1 MATQRTKWPAAMPSP
16 SDPPHAM
23 RCHHAVDGRPINC
36 SRPINPYYEPSNAF
50 EGIASSSTSAS
61 NKVRYEVFI
70 NHRGID
76 TKHTLATSI
85 YNALNG
91 IGLKVFL
98 DEKELQL
105 GDFITAEIEEAMRTS
120 LIHIAIFSPRYAESP
135 WCLAE
140 LSYMLKTGTRIIP
153 VFYDVDPSDPRYL
166 KKGPFADAFAEHEEK
181 KRYAPEKLAE
191 WKEALSNISFRHGQV
206 LKGKSE

>member
-1 MATQRTKWPAAMPSP
+1 MESAKQ
-16 SDPPHAM
+16 
-23 RCHHAVDGRPINC
+23 
-36 SRPINPYYEPSNAF
+36 PSNAF

-85 YNALNG
+85 YNALKG

-98 DEKELQL
+98 DEKELEL
-105 GDFITAEIEEAMRTS
+105 GDCITAEIEEAMRTS

-140 LSYMLKTGTRIIP
+140 LTYMLKTGTTIIP
-153 VFYDVDPSDPRYL
+153 VFYDVEPSDLRYL
-166 KKGPFADAFAEHEEK
+166 KGPFGAAFEEHENK
-181 KRYAPEKLAE
+181 KRKRYAPEKLEE
-191 WKEALSNISFRHGQV
+191 WKEALSNISLRHGQV